1 MHLAPSRFTDPVSP
15 VFGASSAAAFGA
27 LSLIDPSRL
36 SPTRRRA
43 YRAGVAATTAWW
55 AGVTTDRNR
64 TTLVPAN
71 VVAGAAA
78 GSAVLAL
85 SDASENLDARIVG
98 RLETAGVRHPR
109 RWLAA
114 ASVASVL
121 VGYTVDRAAARTEA
135 QALEV
140 GEDLVRTRALTPA
153 VREAV
158 HGILQATDT
167 ADARVLLGQLAVAQ
181 ESFFDDGVEGFSATV
196 EFRVPDDVVRVVPH
210 QQTYPVRARYQAPD
224 GTQLQISLQLLE
236 GKLSH
241 LTIDFAED
249 AYFEDESAIDVVEEL
264 VDQWP
269 DPTDLRYLR
278 EGPDGH
284 LLPVT

>member
-1 MHLAPSRFTDPVSP
+1 MHLAPTWFTDPVSP

-36 SPTRRRA
+36 NPVRRRV

-55 AGVTTDRNR
+55 AGVTTDR
-64 TTLVPAN
+64 TALVPAN
-71 VVAGAAA
+71 VVAGVAA
-78 GSAVLAL
+78 GAAVLAL
-85 SDASENLDARIVG
+85 SDASESLDARIVR
-98 RLETAGVRHPR
+98 RLESAGVCHPR

-114 ASVASVL
+114 VSVASVL
-121 VGYTVDRAAARTEA
+121 VGCAVDRAGARVDA

-140 GEDLVRTRALTPA
+140 GEGSVRTRALTPA
-153 VREAV
+153 VREVV

-167 ADARVLLGQLAVAQ
+167 AEARVLLGQLTVAQ
-181 ESFFDDGVEGFSATV
+181 ESFFDDGVEEFSTIV
-196 EFRVPDDVVRVVPH
+196 EFQVPEDVVRVVPH
-210 QQTYPVRARYQAPD
+210 HQTYPVRARYQTPD

-241 LTIDFAED
+241 LSIDFADE
-249 AYFEDESAIDVVEEL
+249 AYLEDENAINVVEEL
-264 VDQWP
+264 IDQWP
-269 DPTDLRYLR
+269 DPADLRYVH

-284 LLPVT
+284 QLPLS

>member
-1 MHLAPSRFTDPVSP
+1 MRLEPTWFTDPVSP
-15 VFGASSAAAFGA
+15 VFGAASAAAFGA

-36 SPTRRRA
+36 SPARRRL
-43 YRAGVAATTAWW
+43 YRAGVVATTAWW
-55 AGVTTDRNR
+55 AGVTTDRAA
-64 TTLVPAN
+64 LVPAN
-71 VVAGAAA
+71 VVAGVASGA
-78 GSAVLAL
+78 AVLAL
-85 SDASENLDARIVG
+85 SDASESLDARIVG
-98 RLETAGVRHPR
+98 RLEAAGVSHPR

-121 VGYTVDRAAARTEA
+121 VGYAVARAGARADA

-140 GEDLVRTRALTPA
+140 GEESMRTRALTPA
-153 VREAV
+153 VREVV

-167 ADARVLLGQLAVAQ
+167 AEARVLLGQLTVAQ
-181 ESFFDDGVEGFSATV
+181 ESYFDDGVEGFSATV
-196 EFRVPDDVVRVVPH
+196 EFQVPDDVVRVVPH
-210 QQTYPVRARYQAPD
+210 QQTYPVRARCLGSD
-224 GTQLQISLQLLE
+224 GTQLQIGLQLME
-236 GKLSH
+236 GKLSY
-241 LTIDFAED
+241 LAIDFVEE

-264 VDQWP
+264 LDQWP

>member
-36 SPTRRRA
+36 SPARRRA

-55 AGVTTDRNR
+55 AGVTTDRER

-71 VVAGAAA
+71 VVAGVASGA
-78 GSAVLAL
+78 AVLAL
-85 SDASENLDARIVG
+85 SDASEALDARIVG

-114 ASVASVL
+114 TSVASVL
-121 VGYTVDRAAARTEA
+121 VGYAVDRAGARTDG

-140 GEDLVRTRALTPA
+140 GEESVRTRALTPH
-153 VREAV
+153 VREVV
-158 HGILQATDT
+158 HGILQAADT
-167 ADARVLLGQLAVAQ
+167 AEAQVLLGQLAVAQ
-181 ESFFDDGVEGFSATV
+181 ESFFDDGVEGFSTTV
-196 EFRVPDDVVRVVPH
+196 GFQVPDDVVRVVPH
-210 QQTYPVRARYQAPD
+210 HQTYPIRARYQAPD
-224 GTQLQISLQLLE
+224 GTQLELSLQILE

-241 LTIDFAED
+241 LAIDFAEE
-249 AYFEDESAIDVVEEL
+249 AYLEDENAIDDVEEL
-264 VDQWP
+264 LDQWP
-269 DPTDLRYLR
+269 DPAELGYLR
-278 EGPDGH
+278 EGPDGR
-284 LLPVT
+284 LLSLP

>member
-1 MHLAPSRFTDPVSP
+1 MRLAASMFTDPVSP
-15 VFGASSAAAFGA
+15 VFGASSAAALGA

-36 SPTRRRA
+36 SPARRRL

-55 AGVTTDRNR
+55 AGVTTDRAA
-64 TTLVPAN
+64 LVPAN
-71 VVAGAAA
+71 VVAGVASGA
-78 GSAVLAL
+78 AVLAL

-98 RLETAGVRHPR
+98 RLEAAGVRHPR

-121 VGYTVDRAAARTEA
+121 VGYAADRAGARAAA

-140 GEDLVRTRALTPA
+140 GEESVRTRALTPA

-167 ADARVLLGQLAVAQ
+167 AEARVLLGQLAVAQ

-196 EFRVPDDVVRVVPH
+196 EFQVPEDVVRVVPH
-210 QQTYPVRARYQAPD
+210 QQTYPVRARCQAPD

-236 GKLSH
+236 GKLSY
-241 LTIDFAED
+241 LAIDFADE
-249 AYFEDESAIDVVEEL
+249 AHYEDESAIDIVEDL
-264 VDQWP
+264 LDQWP
-269 DPTDLRYLR
+269 DPADLRYLR

-284 LLPVT
+284 LIPVT

>member
-1 MHLAPSRFTDPVSP
+1 MHLVPTGFTDPVSP

-36 SPTRRRA
+36 SPARRRA

-55 AGVTTDRNR
+55 AGVTTDR
-64 TTLVPAN
+64 TALVPAN
-71 VVAGAAA
+71 VVAGVAAGAAA
-78 GSAVLAL
+78 LAL
-85 SDASENLDARIVG
+85 ADASEALDARIVS

-114 ASVASVL
+114 ASVAGVL
-121 VGYTVDRAAARTEA
+121 VGYTVDRAAARAEA

-140 GEDLVRTRALTPA
+140 GEESVRTRALTPA
-153 VREAV
+153 VREVAR
-158 HGILQATDT
+158 GILQATDT
-167 ADARVLLGQLAVAQ
+167 AEARVLLGQLAVAQ

-196 EFRVPDDVVRVVPH
+196 EFRVPEDVVRVVPH
-210 QQTYPVRARYQAPD
+210 QQTYPVRALCQAPD

-241 LTIDFAED
+241 LAIDFADE
-249 AYFEDESAIDVVEEL
+249 AHYEDESAIDVVEEL
-264 VDQWP
+264 LDQWP
-269 DPTDLRYLR
+269 DPADLRYVR

>member
-15 VFGASSAAAFGA
+15 VFGASSAALFGA

-36 SPTRRRA
+36 SPARRRV

-55 AGVTTDRNR
+55 AGVTTDR
-64 TTLVPAN
+64 TALVPAN

-98 RLETAGVRHPR
+98 RLERAGVRHPR

-114 ASVASVL
+114 ASVVSVL
-121 VGYTVDRAAARTEA
+121 VGYAVDRAGARAEA

-181 ESFFDDGVEGFSATV
+181 ESFIDDGVEGFSATV
-196 EFRVPDDVVRVVPH
+196 EFQVPEEVVRVVPH
-210 QQTYPVRARYQAPD
+210 QQAYPVRARCQAPD
-224 GTQLQISLQLLE
+224 GTQLQISLQLME

-241 LTIDFAED
+241 LTIDVADE
-249 AYFEDESAIDVVEEL
+249 AQHEDESAIDVVEEL
-264 VDQWP
+264 LDQWP
-269 DPTDLRYLR
+269 DLADLRYVR

-284 LLPVT
+284 LIPVT

>member
-1 MHLAPSRFTDPVSP
+1 MRLAPTWFTDPVSP
-15 VFGASSAAAFGA
+15 VFGATSAAAFGA

-36 SPTRRRA
+36 NPARRRV

-55 AGVTTDRNR
+55 AGVTTDR
-64 TTLVPAN
+64 TALVPAN
-71 VVAGAAA
+71 MVAGAAA

-85 SDASENLDARIVG
+85 SDASEDLDARIVG
-98 RLETAGVRHPR
+98 WLETAGVRHPR

-121 VGYTVDRAAARTEA
+121 VGYAVDRAGARAEA

-196 EFRVPDDVVRVVPH
+196 EFQVPEEVVRVVPH
-210 QQTYPVRARYQAPD
+210 QQAYPVRALCQAPD

-236 GKLSH
+236 GKLSY
-241 LTIDFAED
+241 LSIDFADE
-249 AYFEDESAIDVVEEL
+249 AHYEDESAIDVVEEL
-264 VDQWP
+264 LDQWP
-269 DPTDLRYLR
+269 DPADLRYVR

>member
-27 LSLIDPSRL
+27 LNLIDPSRL
-36 SPTRRRA
+36 SPARRRL
-43 YRAGVAATTAWW
+43 YRAGVATTTAWW
-55 AGVTTDRNR
+55 AGVTTDR
-64 TTLVPAN
+64 TALVPAN

-78 GSAVLAL
+78 GAAVLAL
-85 SDASENLDARIVG
+85 SDASETLDARIVG
-98 RLETAGVRHPR
+98 RLEAAGVRHPR

-114 ASVASVL
+114 ASVASVV
-121 VGYTVDRAAARTEA
+121 VGYAVDRAAARAEA

-140 GEDLVRTRALTPA
+140 GEESVRTRALTPA

-158 HGILQATDT
+158 HGILDATDT
-167 ADARVLLGQLAVAQ
+167 AEARVLLGQLAVAQ

-196 EFRVPDDVVRVVPH
+196 EFQVPEDVVRVVPH
-210 QQTYPVRARYQAPD
+210 QQTYPVRARCPAPD
-224 GTQLQISLQLLE
+224 GTQLQISLQLME

-241 LTIDFAED
+241 LAIDFADED
-249 AYFEDESAIDVVEEL
+249 YFEDESAVDVVEEL
-264 VDQWP
+264 LDQWP
-269 DPTDLRYLR
+269 DPADLRYLR

-284 LLPVT
+284 LLPVA